1 MTATRT
7 HFLLGERASML
18 RTKIA
23 HSAAGMVAV
32 ALIASGCSGGSN
44 MPSTGSQSTMTQI
57 KTLGHTVSPDVS
69 FLKQLKKQTVI
80 GSTLDPVN
88 GAQNPYGLT
97 IAPSTNGAF
106 TAGDLVVCNFNAK
119 SNVQGTGKSIIALHP
134 TPGSTPTHVSSDAT
148 LKGCD
153 ALALSP
159 SDTIWA
165 ASMVAND
172 NPVLDSTGGLI
183 QNIKGKPF
191 KQPWG
196 QVFAQP
202 MSGSPAFYATNAGTG
217 TIVRINLG
225 SQFTYDVIGKG
236 FPVNHGKPGTAL
248 APSGLAYDPS
258 VDTLY
263 FADGQ
268 NNTIVAFKDVTNI
281 PAGGI
286 KAENNGMK
294 FTGPSAKDAR
304 IVFSGNPLNGPIS
317 TALLPNGNLVVGNTL
332 DPDGKNLMIEISA
345 AGKLLD
351 VRNVD
356 KGDAGSIFGM
366 VVTGTTLSDTKIYFN
381 DDNDTNVQV
390 LEQ

>member
-1 MTATRT
+1 MI
-7 HFLLGERASML
+7 

-23 HSAAGMVAV
+23 QSASGMIVMAVLAG
-32 ALIASGCSGGSN
+32 GCSGGSN
-44 MPSTGSQSTMTQI
+44 VPAAGGQSALPQIGSA
-57 KTLGHTVSPDVS
+57 GHRVSPDIS
-69 FLKQLKKQTVI
+69 FLKKLKKQVVI
-80 GSTLDPVN
+80 GSTIDPVN

-134 TPGSTPTHVSSDAT
+134 EPGSNPTHVSSDAT

-159 SDTIWA
+159 DDTIWA
-165 ASMVAND
+165 AAMVAND
-172 NPVLDSTGGLI
+172 NPVLDASGNLI
-183 QNIKGKPF
+183 ENIKGKPF

-202 MSGSPAFYATNAGTG
+202 SSGSPAFYATNAGTG

-225 SQFTYDVIGKG
+225 SKFTYDVIGKG

-268 NNTIVAFKDVTNI
+268 NNTIVAFKNVTNI
-281 PAGGI
+281 PNGGI
-286 KAENNGMK
+286 TAQDNGMS
-294 FTGPSAKDAR
+294 FSGPSAKDAR
-304 IVFSGNPLNGPIS
+304 IVYSGNPLNGPIS

-332 DPDGKNLMIEISA
+332 DSDGKNLLIEISA
-345 AGKLLD
+345 AGKLLA

-356 KGDAGSIFGM
+356 KGAAGALFGI
-366 VVTGTTLSDTKIYFN
+366 VATGTDESDAKIYFN
-381 DDNDTNVQV
+381 DDNDANVQV